1 MLQKTLQNCRKLAL
15 AVARADAPFYLLPP
29 LMLLLVAGTLAQGPM
44 GLYAA
49 QKKFFSSFIFWTGPV
64 PLPGGY
70 TLIGLIAL
78 SLLVKFLAFSE
89 WSRRR
94 AGINLSHF
102 GVLILLFGGL
112 LTATGAKESFMVI
125 PEDTESR
132 YLYDY
137 HQRTLYIFEND
148 VLKLSKPFS
157 ELKLRIT
164 GVPFDLIVQ
173 NICSNCAIVK
183 RANEGNYHGMAK
195 FMALESTPP
204 SKEPEADLPGLTF
217 SIAGL
222 KDQDGTYIAF
232 EGMPEPITLYAN
244 EKEYKIIFGKRQ
256 SMLPFTIRLSD
267 FEKEIYPGTDKA
279 RGYSSDIV
287 IVDNGLEWPARI
299 EMNKPLRYKGY
310 TFYQSSFEQT
320 DKMQAT
326 ILSVVENKGRL
337 FPYIGTLIITAG
349 LLLHLAFVMR
359 GRTA

>member
-1 MLQKTLQNCRKLAL
+1 
-15 AVARADAPFYLLPP
+15 
-29 LMLLLVAGTLAQGPM
+29 
-44 GLYAA
+44 
-49 QKKFFSSFIFWTGPV
+49 
-64 PLPGGY
+64 
-70 TLIGLIAL
+70 
-78 SLLVKFLAFSE
+78 
-89 WSRRR
+89 
-94 AGINLSHF
+94 
-102 GVLILLFGGL
+102 
-112 LTATGAKESFMVI
+112 MVI

-157 ELKLRIT
+157 EMKLRIT

-173 NICSNCAIVK
+173 NTCSNCAIVK

-217 SIAGL
+217 TIAGL

-244 EKEYKIIFGKRQ
+244 EKEYKLIFGKRQ

-267 FEKEIYPGTDKA
+267 FDKEIYPGTDKA

-287 IVDNGLEWPARI
+287 IVDNGLEWPAPHRD
-299 EMNKPLRYKGY
+299 E
-310 TFYQSSFEQT
+310 
-320 DKMQAT
+320 QAT
-326 ILSVVENKGRL
+326 ALQG
-337 FPYIGTLIITAG
+337 
-349 LLLHLAFVMR
+349 LHLLSIVL
-359 GRTA
+359 RTNRQNAGDYFKRRRKQGTPVPPISVR